1 MHLLAGVSS
10 VVVKEFAMQSRLIR
24 FAFFGLAVLLAI
36 SVCLVDAG
44 AQTRKKRRPRRV
56 TKPAAAR
63 PVIKNPEIEAP
74 NGEQNGDL
82 KIVSTADETGADQSE
97 LAPTSETKAASKK
110 KPQPDQPENMQQTI
124 NTLSNQVDRLTDK
137 LSQMQE
143 NDRALLDMERL
154 TRAEQRAES
163 LRSQLVDTEGK
174 LADLQSRLE
183 QIDYMLKPENIER
196 ATATYGTVHPEEAR
210 ESRKRQLESE
220 KIRVQNQIKILETSR
235 VRLES
240 AISSADAE
248 VDLLRRRLE
257 TQQQQQD
264 NAQTP
269 KTERP
274 ANRKKPE

>member
-56 TKPAAAR
+56 TKPAA
-63 PVIKNPEIEAP
+63 
-74 NGEQNGDL
+74 
-82 KIVSTADETGADQSE
+82 
-97 LAPTSETKAASKK
+97 APTSETKAASKK

>member
-1 MHLLAGVSS
+1 
-10 VVVKEFAMQSRLIR
+10 MQSRLIR

-82 KIVSTADETGADQSE
+82 KIVSTADETGSDQSE

-220 KIRVQNQIKILETSR
+220 KTLKHRKQNAPPIAKSLSSKSVTSFKFQVSGFRLRWWFFSPNLTKCETIE
-235 VRLES
+235 VRNL
-240 AISSADAE
+240 
-248 VDLLRRRLE
+248 
-257 TQQQQQD
+257 
-264 NAQTP
+264 
-269 KTERP
+269 
-274 ANRKKPE
+274 KPET